1 MIRVILLTLCM
12 ITLQAAAALP
22 IIGEFTR
29 DMQRHDGFIP
39 FYYDQSKD
47 KIYLELTTLD
57 DELLFQTSLPRGI
70 GSNDIGLDRGQL
82 GDTRLVKFS
91 RFGNK
96 VLLRQL
102 NTRFRADSNNPAEQQ
117 SIEEAFAHSV
127 IAGFEVVASN
137 KDGVLIDYTPYL
149 FSDVHGVVKRLKDTK
164 QGTFEVDAAR
174 SGVVLARSKGFIKN
188 SELEALVTFTA
199 KDKPGEYMQQVAP
212 DANSVSV
219 HMHHSFVALPEAG
232 YQPRAFHPYSGYWKF
247 SYFDYA
253 SAINEPMEKKYIIR
267 HRLAKKDPA
276 AKQSEAV
283 EPIVYYLDPGI
294 PEPVL
299 SALRDGASWW
309 NEAFSSIGYT
319 NAFQVKML
327 PEDADP
333 MDVRYNV
340 IQWVHRATR
349 GWSYGASVVDPRT
362 GELIKGHVTLG
373 SLRVR
378 QDYLIALGLTSPF
391 TDNESATDS
400 QVEMALARI
409 RQLSAHEVGHT
420 LGIAHNFAASENNRA
435 SVMDY
440 PHPLIKLENGKLSL
454 EGAYESGIGEWDK
467 HAIAYGYQDYTHASE
482 DAGLAQQIESAKQ
495 QKLPYKTDVDTRAH
509 FEASGSGHMWDN
521 GGDPISA
528 FEEISAIREIA
539 LAQLGMDTIREGQGL
554 SAIEDV
560 LVPIYLLHRYQL
572 SALAKQIGGL
582 QYEYEIKSSAQDV
595 SGQQIIDGETQK
607 KAIKQ
612 LLEATSANYLRI
624 PDNLFQLITPTIF
637 GDDITREHFKGRM
650 GRMFDPV
657 SAAEAAAAYA
667 FSLLLAPE
675 RLNRLSWQ
683 RHQRRDVPDI
693 SNLMDRIFDLHWYQ
707 EKQPD
712 YGLKARLQL
721 VALNAVVDAAN
732 SEKLAPEVRLAMKA
746 SLKKFSNW
754 LSSKS
759 RHPAKGVLSG
769 YFEQYWQTGEWPM
782 KFDAKPLPPGS
793 PI

>member
-1 MIRVILLTLCM
+1 MIRLFIVLLGVIAWQAMATLP
-12 ITLQAAAALP
+12 A
-22 IIGEFTR
+22 IGEFTR
-29 DMQRHDGFIP
+29 SMHHQDGFIP
-39 FYYDQSKD
+39 FYYDNSAD
-47 KIYLELTTLD
+47 KVYLKLTSLD
-57 DELLFQTSLPRGI
+57 KELLFQTSLPRGL

-96 VLLRQL
+96 VLLRQM
-102 NTRFRADSNNPAEQQ
+102 NTRYRAVSENRAEQQ

-127 IAGFEVVASN
+127 IAGFSVVAA
-137 KDGVLIDYTPYL
+137 DDATVLIDYTPYL
-149 FSDVHGVVKRLKDTK
+149 LSDVHGVSKRLQETR
-164 QGTFEVDAAR
+164 QGAFTLDSAR
-174 SGVVLARSKGFIKN
+174 SGVVLERSKAFVSN
-188 SELEALVTFTA
+188 SELEALVTFAA
-199 KDKPGEYMQQVAP
+199 KDKPGEYVQQVAP
-212 DANSVSV
+212 DANSLSV
-219 HMHHSFVALPEAG
+219 HMHHSFIELPDAG
-232 YQPRAFHPYSGYWKF
+232 YQPRAFHPYSGFWKF

-253 SAINEPMEKKYIIR
+253 TAIAEPMEQKYIIR
-267 HRLAKKDPA
+267 HRLAKKDPNA
-276 AKQSEAV
+276 QQSVAV
-283 EPIVYYLDPGI
+283 EPIIYYLDPGI

-299 SALRDGASWW
+299 SALKEGASWW
-309 NEAFSSIGYT
+309 NEAFSAIGYKD
-319 NAFQVKML
+319 AFQVKVL

-391 TDNESATDS
+391 TGNDAATDS
-400 QVEMALARI
+400 QLEMALARI

-440 PHPLIKLENGKLSL
+440 PHPLIELKNGELSL
-454 EGAYESGIGEWDK
+454 EQAYDSGIGEWDK
-467 HAIAYGYQDYTHASE
+467 HAVAYGYQDFSNTSE
-482 DAGLAQQIESAKQ
+482 KAGLAQQIQWAKQ
-495 QKLPYKTDVDTRAH
+495 QQLDYKTDADTRAS
-509 FEASGSGHMWDN
+509 FEASGSGHMWDVGN
-521 GGDPISA
+521 DPVSA
-528 FEEISAIREIA
+528 FEDISAIRELA
-539 LAQLGMDTIREGQGL
+539 LEQLGINTIREGQGL

-572 SALAKQIGGL
+572 AAVAKQIGGVH
-582 QYEYEIKSSAQDV
+582 YEYEVKASGESA
-595 SGQQIIDGETQK
+595 SGQRVIDGETQK

-612 LLEATSANYLRI
+612 MLAATSASYLRI
-624 PDNLFQLITPTIF
+624 PDELVTLITPTIF
-637 GDDITREHFKGRM
+637 GDDITREHFNGRM
-650 GRMFDPV
+650 GRTFDPV
-657 SAAEAAAAYA
+657 SAAEAAAAYS

-683 RHQRRDVPDI
+683 RHQRKELPDI
-693 SNLMDRIFDLHWYQ
+693 TNLIDRIFDLHWYQ
-707 EKQPD
+707 QNQAD
-712 YGLKARLQL
+712 YGLNERLQL
-721 VALNAVVDAAN
+721 VALNAVIDAA
-732 SEKLAPEVRLAMKA
+732 SAEKLAPEVRLAINA
-746 SLKKFSNW
+746 SLKKFANW

-769 YFEQYWQTGEWPM
+769 YFEQYWQSGNWPV
-782 KFDAKPLPPGS
+782 KFEVKPLPPGS

>member
-1 MIRVILLTLCM
+1 MIRVIIFTLC
-12 ITLQAAAALP
+12 IVSLQAMAALP
-22 IIGEFTR
+22 GIGEFAGA
-29 DMQRHDGFIP
+29 MQRHDGFIP
-39 FYYDQSKD
+39 FYYDKAED
-47 KIYLELTTLD
+47 KIYLELVELEK
-57 DELLFQTSLPRGI
+57 ELLFQTSLPRGL

-96 VLLRQL
+96 VLLRQI
-102 NTRFRADSNNPAEQQ
+102 NTRYRAVTENKAEQQ

-127 IAGFEVVASN
+127 IAGFEVVAADN
-137 KDGVLIDYTPYL
+137 EIVLIDYTPYL
-149 FSDVHGVVKRLKDTK
+149 LSDVHGVIKRLQDTK
-164 QGTFEVDAAR
+164 QGTYALDTAR
-174 SGVVLARSKGFIKN
+174 SGIVLKRSKGFENN
-188 SELEALVTFTA
+188 SELEALITFAA
-199 KDKPGEYMQQVAP
+199 KGKPGEYVHQIAP
-212 DANSVSV
+212 DADSLSV
-219 HMHHSFVALPEAG
+219 HMHHSFVKLPDSNYE
-232 YQPRAFHPYSGYWKF
+232 PRVFHPYSGYWKF
-247 SYFDYA
+247 SFFDYA
-253 SAINEPMEKKYIIR
+253 TAITEPMEQKYIIR
-267 HRLAKKDPA
+267 HRLAKKDPT

-299 SALRDGASWW
+299 SALKEGASWW
-309 NEAFSSIGYT
+309 NEAFVAIGYK

-391 TDNESATDS
+391 TEGAGKTDR

-420 LGIAHNFAASENNRA
+420 LGLAHNFAASENNRA

-440 PHPLIKLENGKLSL
+440 PHPLIEFNNGELTLENAYDEGVGK
-454 EGAYESGIGEWDK
+454 WDK
-467 HAIAYGYQDYTHASE
+467 HAIAYGYQDYSDASE
-482 DAGLAQQIESAKQ
+482 QAGLAQQIQLAKK
-495 QKLPYKTDVDTRAH
+495 QKLRYKTDADTRSSI
-509 FEASGSGHMWDN
+509 EASGSGHMWDN

-528 FEEISAIREIA
+528 FKEISAIRKKA
-539 LAQLGMDTIREGQGL
+539 LENLGLQSIQEGQGL

-572 SALAKQIGGL
+572 AAVAKQVGGL
-582 QYEYEIKSSAQDV
+582 EYEYEIKSAEQTV
-595 SGQQIIDGETQK
+595 KGQRIINVERQK

-612 LLEATSANYLRI
+612 ILDATTASYLRI
-624 PDNLFQLITPTIF
+624 PDNVIPLITPTIF
-637 GDDITREHFKGRM
+637 GDDITREHFDGRM
-650 GRMFDPV
+650 GRAFDPV
-657 SAAEAAAAYA
+657 SAAEAAAAHG

-683 RHQRRDVPDI
+683 STREKGLPDI
-693 SNLMDRIFDLHWYQ
+693 ANLIERIFDTHWYQ
-707 EKQPD
+707 EKQAD
-712 YGLKARLQL
+712 YGVRERLQL
-721 VALNAVVDAAN
+721 VALNAVVDAA
-732 SEKLAPEVRLAMKA
+732 SSSKLAPEVRLAIQGG
-746 SLKKFSNW
+746 LKKFSVW

-759 RHPAKGVLSG
+759 HHPAKDVLSA
-769 YFEQYWQTGEWPM
+769 YLEQYWQTGEWPM
-782 KFDAKPLPPGS
+782 KFEVKPLPPGS